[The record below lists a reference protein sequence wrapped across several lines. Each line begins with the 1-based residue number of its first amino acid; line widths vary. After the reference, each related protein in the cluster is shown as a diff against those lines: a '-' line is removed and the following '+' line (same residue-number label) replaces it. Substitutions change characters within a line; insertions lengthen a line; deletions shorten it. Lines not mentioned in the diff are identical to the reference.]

1 MKEMDEFLKEN
12 LLPDCVPEKS
22 LNASIVKKVK
32 GTQNMKHRTWK
43 LSVAAAIAILVVG
56 SASAYAAYRYLT
68 PSQVAEQITEDGA
81 LAKAFESKDA
91 IMVNETQKTAGYDI
105 TLMGI
110 VSGKNLSSV
119 TSEAVDQT
127 KTYAVAAIA
136 REDGKAMPDTTD
148 DNYQTFCVSAL
159 VHGERFQNVNN
170 AALNAGVTSFVQDG
184 VQYELLECDNLEM
197 FANKGVY
204 MGIVESFGNESQ
216 AFVMNKK
223 TGDYAVNKDFDGMK
237 ALFTI
242 PLDKSKAD
250 DAAAEQYFEK
260 IGEKENAKTAE
271 KENNENKAAANAGSK
286 SEESRLTSEW
296 EQKLMKFRTLTS
308 KKAQAYVKKHAE
320 VVVQETCNAGA
331 DGSIHVKSDAGE
343 SDYNV
348 SAYTKVGVENVIS
361 FSSDGTFA
369 GTYGETITPNED
381 GTYTYTVYRPVNA
394 E

>member
-1 MKEMDEFLKEN
+1 
-12 LLPDCVPEKS
+12 
-22 LNASIVKKVK
+22 
-32 GTQNMKHRTWK
+32 MKHRTWK

-136 REDGKAMPDTTD
+136 REDGKAMPDNTD

-159 VHGERFQNVNN
+159 VHGKRFQNVNN

-223 TGDYAVNKDFDGMK
+223 TGDYTVNNDFDGMK

-260 IGEKENAKTAE
+260 IGEKENTKTAE

-348 SAYTKVGVENVIS
+348 STYTKVGVENVIS

>member
-1 MKEMDEFLKEN
+1 MKELDEFLKEN

-68 PSQVAEQITEDGA
+68 PSQVAEQMTEDGA

-91 IMVNETQKTAGYDI
+91 ITVNETQKTAGYDI

-119 TSEAVDQT
+119 TSEAVDQK

-159 VHGERFQNVNN
+159 IHGKSFQNVNN
-170 AALNAGVTSFVQDG
+170 AALNAEVTSFVQDG
-184 VQYELLECDNLEM
+184 VQYELLECDNLEI

-216 AFVMNKK
+216 AFTMNKK
-223 TGDYAVNKDFDGMK
+223 TGDYTVNKDFDGMK

-250 DAAAEQYFEK
+250 DAAAEQYFEEL
-260 IGEKENAKTAE
+260 GEKENAKAAE
-271 KENNENKAAANAGSK
+271 NENSENKAAANACSK

-296 EQKLMKFRTLTS
+296 EQKLTKFRTLTS

-348 SAYTKVGVENVIS
+348 STYTKVGVENVIS

-381 GTYTYTVYRPVNA
+381 GTYTYTVYRPVNV

>member
-242 PLDKSKAD
+242 PLISQRRMMRQQSSILRKSGRRKTRRLQRKKITKIKQLQMRALSLRKA
-250 DAAAEQYFEK
+250 
-260 IGEKENAKTAE
+260 
-271 KENNENKAAANAGSK
+271 
-286 SEESRLTSEW
+286 
-296 EQKLMKFRTLTS
+296 
-308 KKAQAYVKKHAE
+308 V
-320 VVVQETCNAGA
+320 
-331 DGSIHVKSDAGE
+331 
-343 SDYNV
+343 
-348 SAYTKVGVENVIS
+348 
-361 FSSDGTFA
+361 
-369 GTYGETITPNED
+369 
-381 GTYTYTVYRPVNA
+381 
-394 E
+394 

>member
-1 MKEMDEFLKEN
+1 M
-12 LLPDCVPEKS
+12 
-22 LNASIVKKVK
+22 
-32 GTQNMKHRTWK
+32 
-43 LSVAAAIAILVVG
+43 
-56 SASAYAAYRYLT
+56 
-68 PSQVAEQITEDGA
+68 
-81 LAKAFESKDA
+81 
-91 IMVNETQKTAGYDI
+91 
-105 TLMGI
+105 
-110 VSGKNLSSV
+110 
-119 TSEAVDQT
+119 
-127 KTYAVAAIA
+127 
-136 REDGKAMPDTTD
+136 MPDNTD

-159 VHGERFQNVNN
+159 VHGKRFQNVNN

-223 TGDYAVNKDFDGMK
+223 TGDYTVNKDFDGMK

-260 IGEKENAKTAE
+260 IGEKENTKTAE

-286 SEESRLTSEW
+286 SEESLTSEW
-296 EQKLMKFRTLTS
+296 EHKFMKFRTLAS

-348 SAYTKVGVENVIS
+348 STYTKVGVENVIS

-381 GTYTYTVYRPVNA
+381 GTYTYTVYRPVNV

>member
-1 MKEMDEFLKEN
+1 MKELDEFLKEN

-68 PSQVAEQITEDGA
+68 PSQVVDQMTEDGA

-91 IMVNETQKTAGYDI
+91 ITVNETQKTAGYDI

-119 TSEAVDQT
+119 TSEAVDQK

-136 REDGKAMPDTTD
+136 REDGKAMPDNTD
-148 DNYQTFCVSAL
+148 DDYQTFCVSAL
-159 VHGERFQNVNN
+159 IHGKRFQNVNN
-170 AALNAGVTSFVQDG
+170 AALNAEVTSFVQDG
-184 VQYELLECDNLEM
+184 VQYELLECDNLEI

-216 AFVMNKK
+216 AFTMNKK
-223 TGDYAVNKDFDGMK
+223 TGDYTVNKDFDGMK

-250 DAAAEQYFEK
+250 DAAAEQYFEEL
-260 IGEKENAKTAE
+260 GEKENAKAAE

-296 EQKLMKFRTLTS
+296 EQKLTKFRTLTS
-308 KKAQAYVKKHAE
+308 KKAQEYVKKHAE

-348 SAYTKVGVENVIS
+348 STYTKVGVENVIS

-381 GTYTYTVYRPVNA
+381 GTYTYTVYRPVNV

>member
-91 IMVNETQKTAGYDI
+91 IMVNETQKTAGYNI

-136 REDGKAMPDTTD
+136 REDGKAMPDNTD

-159 VHGERFQNVNN
+159 VHGKRFQNVNN

-197 FANKGVY
+197 FANQGVY

-223 TGDYAVNKDFDGMK
+223 TGDYTVNKDFDGMK

-308 KKAQAYVKKHAE
+308 KKAQAYVK
-320 VVVQETCNAGA
+320 
-331 DGSIHVKSDAGE
+331 
-343 SDYNV
+343 
-348 SAYTKVGVENVIS
+348 
-361 FSSDGTFA
+361 
-369 GTYGETITPNED
+369 
-381 GTYTYTVYRPVNA
+381 
-394 E
+394 

>member
-1 MKEMDEFLKEN
+1 MKELDEFLKEN

-68 PSQVAEQITEDGA
+68 PSQVVDQMTEDGA

-91 IMVNETQKTAGYDI
+91 ITVNETQKTAGYDI

-119 TSEAVDQT
+119 TSEAVDQK

-136 REDGKAMPDTTD
+136 REDGKAMPDNTD
-148 DNYQTFCVSAL
+148 DDYQTFCVSAL
-159 VHGERFQNVNN
+159 IHGKRFQNVNN
-170 AALNAGVTSFVQDG
+170 AALNAEVTSFVQDG
-184 VQYELLECDNLEM
+184 VQYELLECDNLEI

-216 AFVMNKK
+216 AFTMNKK
-223 TGDYAVNKDFDGMK
+223 TGDYTVNKDFDGMK

-250 DAAAEQYFEK
+250 DAAAEQYFEEL
-260 IGEKENAKTAE
+260 GEKENAKAAE

-296 EQKLMKFRTLTS
+296 EQKLTKFRTLTS
-308 KKAQAYVKKHAE
+308 KKAQEYVKKHAE
-320 VVVQETCNAGA
+320 VVVQEICNAGA

-348 SAYTKVGVENVIS
+348 STYTKVGVENVIS

-381 GTYTYTVYRPVNA
+381 GTYTYTVYRPVNV

>member
-1 MKEMDEFLKEN
+1 
-12 LLPDCVPEKS
+12 
-22 LNASIVKKVK
+22 
-32 GTQNMKHRTWK
+32 
-43 LSVAAAIAILVVG
+43 
-56 SASAYAAYRYLT
+56 
-68 PSQVAEQITEDGA
+68 
-81 LAKAFESKDA
+81 
-91 IMVNETQKTAGYDI
+91 MVNETQKTAGYDI

-119 TSEAVDQT
+119 TSGAVDQT

-136 REDGKAMPDTTD
+136 REDGKAMPDNTD

-159 VHGERFQNVNN
+159 VHGKRFQNVNN

-197 FANKGVY
+197 FANEGVY

-223 TGDYAVNKDFDGMK
+223 TGDYTVNKDFDGMK

-260 IGEKENAKTAE
+260 IGEKENTKTAE
-271 KENNENKAAANAGSK
+271 KEKNENKAAANAGSK
-286 SEESRLTSEW
+286 SEESLTSEW
-296 EQKLMKFRTLTS
+296 EQKFMKFRTLTS
-308 KKAQAYVKKHAE
+308 KKAQAYVKEHAE

-331 DGSIHVKSDAGE
+331 NGSIHVKSDAGE

-348 SAYTKVGVENVIS
+348 STYTKVGVENVIS

-381 GTYTYTVYRPVNA
+381 GTYTYTVYRPVNM

>member
-1 MKEMDEFLKEN
+1 MKELDEFLKEN

-68 PSQVAEQITEDGA
+68 PSQVVDQMTEDGA

-91 IMVNETQKTAGYDI
+91 ITVNETQKTAGYDI

-119 TSEAVDQT
+119 TSEAVDQK

-159 VHGERFQNVNN
+159 IHGKSFQNVNN
-170 AALNAGVTSFVQDG
+170 AALNAEVTSFVQDG
-184 VQYELLECDNLEM
+184 VQYELLECDNLEI
-197 FANKGVY
+197 FANKDVY

-216 AFVMNKK
+216 AFTMNKK
-223 TGDYAVNKDFDGMK
+223 TGDYTVNKDFDGMK

-250 DAAAEQYFEK
+250 DAAAEQYFERL
-260 IGEKENAKTAE
+260 GEKENAKSAE
-271 KENNENKAAANAGSK
+271 ENKAASNAGSK

-296 EQKLMKFRTLTS
+296 EQKLTKFRTLAS

-348 SAYTKVGVENVIS
+348 STYTKVGVENVIS

-381 GTYTYTVYRPVNA
+381 GTYTYTVYRPVNV

>member
-159 VHGERFQNVNN
+159 IHGERFQNVNN
-170 AALNAGVTSFVQDG
+170 AALNAEVTSFVQDG

-223 TGDYAVNKDFDGMK
+223 TGDYTVNKDFDGMK

-308 KKAQAYVKKHAE
+308 KKAQAYVKKYAE

-348 SAYTKVGVENVIS
+348 STYTKVGVENVIS

>member
-32 GTQNMKHRTWK
+32 GTQNMKHRTCK
-43 LSVAAAIAILVVG
+43 FSVAAASAILVVG
-56 SASAYAAYRYLT
+56 SASAYAAFRYLS

-91 IMVNETQKTAGYDI
+91 IMVNETQKTAGYNI

-136 REDGKAMPDTTD
+136 REDGKAMPDNTD

-159 VHGERFQNVNN
+159 VHGKRFQNVNN

-197 FANKGVY
+197 FANQGVY

-223 TGDYAVNKDFDGMK
+223 TGDYTVNKDFDGMK

-260 IGEKENAKTAE
+260 IGEKENAKPAE

-286 SEESRLTSEW
+286 TEESRLTSECD
-296 EQKLMKFRTLTS
+296 QKLMKFLTLTS
-308 KKAQAYVKKHAE
+308 KKAQAYFKKHAE

-348 SAYTKVGVENVIS
+348 STYTKVGVENVIS

-381 GTYTYTVYRPVNA
+381 GTYTYTVYCPVNA